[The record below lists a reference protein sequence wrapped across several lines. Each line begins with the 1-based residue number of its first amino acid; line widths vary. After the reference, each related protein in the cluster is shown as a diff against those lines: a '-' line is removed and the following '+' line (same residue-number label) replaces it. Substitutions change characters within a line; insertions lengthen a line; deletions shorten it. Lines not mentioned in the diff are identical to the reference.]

1 MVTYALDLSDGSQL
15 SVDAPSGATNEEL
28 LKLVKQQRREARDS
42 KYQTRKE
49 ERDREFN
56 AALDG
61 ITYEGGV
68 GETGMFAD
76 LAKGFGAGFVGTGE
90 MAALG
95 AATLLDEQAEVAA
108 RDKIQGI
115 ADAIKPSGGDTDD
128 LSYKI
133 GQTFGSIAG
142 FAVPIAGVAAGIA
155 ALPGAVPAAAVATG
169 AGALLGVGTAAGEA
183 SERARAAGATEE
195 QRNTAIR
202 KAAPFGLLEVAPLG
216 RFMKS
221 VDVPVINKL
230 MDKLGPEEVETIG
243 QRIQN
248 AAVTGGAEG
257 AQEATAEII
266 QNLAER
272 GYNPT
277 RDILEGSG
285 ESAALGGGAG
295 AAIQFLVD
303 AFTNSRKTGPATETN
318 EVLALPPPSEAEL
331 RMSPRRGISG
341 PPTPSGE
348 PINMPPP
355 PEQIT
360 GPDDLGLRNEAAT
373 SVPTTR
379 DQRTARTSEG
389 IASLTAATK
398 NKAAVVEQAKAE
410 LQNDGMITPKTRKD
424 IEATLT
430 PKEATDALKDARY
443 EPALGLTGTGA
454 QDNRAVGDV
463 QRNLVPPRNGNIPP
477 DVIASQKRD
486 SLSPDAG
493 RSGRTASIAAEE
505 QTAQARARERQGLAA
520 AERGDV
526 EAFEQ
531 PDLFAMEREQDERK
545 YGKPAPAPA
554 PEAVSEM
561 LGPIDSGRAANPEV
575 DLVDRIAALEA
586 QETGANVRKATEQAR
601 QKQENI
607 DVDTELGLRDMQ
619 AQVTEPERRAADRE
633 RPEQLSFRGDLRQG
647 VREPK
652 PKLDAD
658 VAPAQPDVDLNAF
671 SNLGEGL
678 QNANTKSTDA
688 RASRTGN
695 ADAGQ
700 QREGDG
706 QTGAAAGA
714 DGVKSSDGKGMG
726 RAGRGAG
733 KSRRRAGKSDDS
745 LKTGAAPKAKKT
757 YKGRDINTTYYH
769 GTTKAFEGVP
779 DPTRGTVEDSDYG
792 PAAYLSKNKNIG
804 FGEGKKGRLIEVN
817 IDTSNFVD
825 VQNPDAIPDTHRAK
839 VIEYLRKRTGNAKS
853 PVNVSA
859 VTKDNTVEVSYTA
872 PRASVL
878 EKPEDK
884 TFTLDF
890 SSHSKFLKSLLS
902 VLRGLRTS
910 GNKTNTQDI
919 RDALVAAGF
928 DGVITDTGSTR
939 GMSNIAVYNKDV
951 MTLKGAML
959 KSNRSEEE
967 DKDAKNKKPAEF
979 NRDAVGGKTTGAAGQ
994 VIPGVARSKTTDRK
1008 ISADTKE
1015 RFAPKPRRKTSSQQ
1029 FADQSATPAKK
1040 GRAETVSSKEADA
1053 AHKARFEAQPK
1064 AIQDIGKADTESNA
1078 PNAPM
1083 TASDKNKILKLL
1095 NDKRKTGKLT
1105 NAARKYFDSFPT
1117 FTGAIDALTY
1127 DVGMQVSRS
1136 RRNEDYTETTAQEQF
1151 YLDDKSKSMPAM
1163 TEKSARLVTDW
1174 MTKDAGMS
1182 STFVKHVNQLIQN
1195 ESAARAAQRQYLKS
1209 DKVAEAAA
1217 NLSPEALAIRE
1228 ADLAKDAKKPL
1239 LAEATIDTP
1248 LRPVVKTMLLKGDL
1262 SGALSALGLTSPSL
1276 LVQRLATKLGK
1287 NIGTTKLT
1295 TAANLKTPDGVPVA
1309 GYFDPKTNTITLDK
1323 TSGINAHTLLH
1334 EMIHAVTSA
1343 VLANKAHPL
1352 TKQLTKIFEGV
1363 KAQELA
1369 TGEYAATNLDEF
1381 VAETL
1386 ANPDFSTQMKITTVN
1401 GRNPFYQMARAIANY
1416 VRTLLGRPTVPEQS
1430 TFDAVDN
1437 LVQAL
1442 MSPTLEGRN
1451 ASKMYVMSQTVA
1463 GSKAIINNLATNT
1476 IKVDDK
1482 YIDAARDAI
1491 GDVPRTARKVF
1502 LKFMPVN
1509 VLGKLA
1515 RSRIAE
1521 APELNTIVNGMSNAL
1536 REANDKLRPLVEDI
1550 RQLQKSK
1557 TPKAVKDYA
1566 TLSYLVPNASYYRID
1581 PREPNFKKAYS
1592 IKKDE
1597 AKRLSPVEAKK
1608 IHDELR
1614 AQYLSMDQNGQ
1625 KLYRTITNMFE
1636 SRLTDAQAAVDAAIA
1651 ASIPDDAGRKSAT
1664 KRLAELL
1671 EAERGAIK
1679 PFAPLTRA
1687 GNYRLEYN
1695 TIDPK
1700 SGLPEYFIEYFDGV
1714 SARERA
1720 KKNVAEYNAKL
1731 LAGGSLS
1738 TAQRAYINKPMQ
1750 EGVRGANFNFD
1761 QAPQN
1766 SFVYKLLKELD
1777 AAGVPKETYNGVIE
1791 LVLDSMPER
1800 SFMQS
1805 FRKRGDKRGFAGD
1818 VTPTGMAQEA
1828 FDLLD
1833 TVQSKGRDYN
1843 RQIIQMQYGS
1853 KIQKW
1858 KTGVNDKYKT
1868 ENLDDTTADYKK
1880 TLFSIADF
1888 AQSPNVARWSQNA
1901 TSLGYAWTMGF
1912 NLSSAATAI
1921 FDVPMSGAPRLM
1933 GKYGDKAA
1941 IKALGRAASVLKNSP
1956 KERLIETYGSEVDSA
1971 GNAIPEKRKINGGM
1985 AGFSVVNYNFDAIRN
2000 MSDAELKKEGMTKA
2014 QQKKLLDLE
2023 MLAEVGSENA
2033 QFSQSLNQEHMDVTR
2048 GKDRLEMLNA
2058 YTSWLFH
2065 HSERYSREVLMT
2077 ATYELELD
2085 RLRNNPK
2092 PAERNMSDSEK
2103 QRAAALEAVNETETT
2118 LGATASAGR
2127 PVIAQS
2133 GIGNVF
2139 MLFKRFAISKYAMM
2153 IEMTND
2159 AFKGATTDAEK
2170 QDRAIARGQLGRF
2183 MVSSAAFAGVAGMPL
2198 MGALGMMYDMY
2209 SDDDEDNFD
2218 AVLDKSLGTTLSRG
2232 LVNAALGSDMAS
2244 RIEMNSLLYRP
2255 PFIDKDQSQLWTLA
2269 EQLGG
2274 PIVGITLSMERGI
2287 GLFNEGE
2294 FVRGTEAVMPA
2305 AVRNVMKGGRYAT
2318 EGALTRRGDAISEDI
2333 GLFQTIMQFGGAQ
2346 PTVISD
2352 QHRMNRNNRGKED
2365 HLKETRTKL
2374 LRKLNFAASQNDAR
2388 GYLAA
2393 YKEIVKYNRDLPA
2406 AARGRK
2412 VILKDTIDR
2421 SRKSYEDRTK
2431 KMLGGIEYTPFML
2444 SSNREYG
2451 DGLFD

>member
-1078 PNAPM
+1078 SNAPM

>member
-76 LAKGFGAGFVGTGE
+76 LAKGFGSGFVGTGE

-95 AATLLDEQAEVAA
+95 AATLLDEQAEVVA

-142 FAVPIAGVAAGIA
+142 FAAPIAGVAAGIA
-155 ALPGAVPAAAVATG
+155 ALPVAAPAAAVATG

-303 AFTNSRKTGPATETN
+303 AFTNSRKTGPATETAEPTQLEMDLQGGIGAAPRPGLRTN
-318 EVLALPPPSEAEL
+318 FEGEQGEMFADEVDLGQAPQREGVAPEPDPRQTEFDFGPEPDSEPDL
-331 RMSPRRGISG
+331 VDRM
-341 PPTPSGE
+341 
-348 PINMPPP
+348 
-355 PEQIT
+355 QQKLLT

-373 SVPTTR
+373 GVPTTR

-389 IASLTAATK
+389 IASLTAANK
-398 NKAAVVEQAKAE
+398 NKAAVIEQAKAE

-424 IEATLT
+424 IETTLT
-430 PKEATDALKDARY
+430 PKEAADALKDARY

-463 QRNLVPPRNGNIPP
+463 QRDLVPPRDGNIPP

-493 RSGRTASIAAEE
+493 RSGRTASIAVEE

-545 YGKPAPAPA
+545 YGKPAPA

-619 AQVTEPERRAADRE
+619 ARVTEPERRVADRE
-633 RPEQLSFRGDLRQG
+633 RPEQLSFRENLRQG

-652 PKLDAD
+652 PKLDPD

-671 SNLGEGL
+671 SNLGKGP
-678 QNANTKSTDA
+678 QNAGTQSPD
-688 RASRTGN
+688 TGTSGISD

-700 QREGDG
+700 QREGVG
-706 QTGAAAGA
+706 QTGAAASA
-714 DGVKSSDGKGMG
+714 DGVKSPDGEGVG
-726 RAGRGAG
+726 RARRGVG
-733 KSRRRAGKSDDS
+733 KSRRRAGEGDDT
-745 LKTGAAPKAKKT
+745 LKT
-757 YKGRDINTTYYH
+757 
-769 GTTKAFEGVP
+769 
-779 DPTRGTVEDSDYG
+779 
-792 PAAYLSKNKNIG
+792 
-804 FGEGKKGRLIEVN
+804 
-817 IDTSNFVD
+817 
-825 VQNPDAIPDTHRAK
+825 
-839 VIEYLRKRTGNAKS
+839 
-853 PVNVSA
+853 
-859 VTKDNTVEVSYTA
+859 
-872 PRASVL
+872 
-878 EKPEDK
+878 
-884 TFTLDF
+884 
-890 SSHSKFLKSLLS
+890 
-902 VLRGLRTS
+902 
-910 GNKTNTQDI
+910 
-919 RDALVAAGF
+919 
-928 DGVITDTGSTR
+928 
-939 GMSNIAVYNKDV
+939 
-951 MTLKGAML
+951 
-959 KSNRSEEE
+959 
-967 DKDAKNKKPAEF
+967 DAKDKKPAEF

-1029 FADQSATPAKK
+1029 FADQNATSAKK

-1217 NLSPEALAIRE
+1217 NLSPEALTIRE

-1262 SGALSALGLTSPSL
+1262 SGALSALGLTSPSP

-1287 NIGTTKLT
+1287 NIITAKRLAEIKAATKNSKVKGVVYHGSPKTDIVEFKSGDYTQGLYFSPNRGLAQDYVASRKSDGATGDGRVYEVRLDIRNPLIIKGTDKQSLLDRIDVALGRKTEKEVRKAQRDKRAASMILSKERIAELKDKGYDGVMNEDAMEYVAFDASQVYNMSYDPANSTKLIVKE
-1295 TAANLKTPDGVPVA
+1295 NLKTPDGVPVA
-1309 GYFDPKTNTITLDK
+1309 GYFDPKTNTITLNK

-1334 EMIHAVTSA
+1334 ETIHAVTSA
-1343 VLANKAHPL
+1343 TIANKSHPL

-1369 TGEYAATNLDEF
+1369 TGEYAVTNLDEF

-1401 GRNPFYQMARAIANY
+1401 GRNPFYQMARSIANY
-1416 VRTLLGRPTVPEQS
+1416 IRTLLGRPTVPEQS

-1463 GSKAIINNLATNT
+1463 GSKAIINNLATST

-1482 YIDAARDAI
+1482 YIDAVRDAI
-1491 GDVPRTARKVF
+1491 GDIPRTARKVF

-1515 RSRIAE
+1515 RSKIAE

-1550 RQLQKSK
+1550 RQMKKDK
-1557 TPKAVKDYA
+1557 TPKAVKDFA
-1566 TLSYLVPNASYYRID
+1566 TLSYLIPNASYYRID

-1592 IKKDE
+1592 VKKDK
-1597 AKRLSPVEAKK
+1597 AKQLSPVEAKK

-1614 AQYLSMDQNGQ
+1614 AQYLSMNQNGQ

-1636 SRLTDAQAAVDAAIA
+1636 SRLTDAQAAVDEAIA
-1651 ASIPDDAGRKSAT
+1651 ASIPDDAGRLAAS

-1679 PFAPLTRA
+1679 PFAPLGRD
-1687 GNYRLEYN
+1687 GNYRLEYV
-1695 TIDPK
+1695 TIDPR
-1700 SGLPEYFIEYFDGV
+1700 SGLPEFYTEYFVGV

-1720 KKNVAEYNAKL
+1720 KKNLTEYNAKL
-1731 LAGGSLS
+1731 LADGKLTPVQAEIIRTSK
-1738 TAQRAYINKPMQ
+1738 TV
-1750 EGVRGANFNFD
+1750 EGVRGANYNFD
-1761 QAPQN
+1761 QAPKN
-1766 SFVYKLLKELD
+1766 SFVYNLLTQLD
-1777 AAGVPKETYNGVIE
+1777 KAGVPKETYNGVIE

-1805 FRKRGDKRGFAGD
+1805 FRKRGDVRGFLGD
-1818 VTPTGMAQEA
+1818 ITPTGMAQEA

-1858 KTGVNDKYKT
+1858 KTGVNKAYEGKAID
-1868 ENLDDTTADYKK
+1868 ETTADYKN
-1880 TLFSIADF
+1880 TLFDIANF
-1888 AQSPNVARWSQNA
+1888 AQSPNVARWSQTA

-2000 MSDAELKKEGMTKA
+2000 MSDAELKKAGMTKA

-2352 QHRMNRNNRGKED
+2352 QHRINRNNRGKDD

-2393 YKEIVKYNRDLPA
+2393 YKEIVKYNRDLPT

-2412 VILKDTIDR
+2412 VILKETIDR

>member
-1 MVTYALDLSDGSQL
+1 M
-15 SVDAPSGATNEEL
+15 
-28 LKLVKQQRREARDS
+28 
-42 KYQTRKE
+42 
-49 ERDREFN
+49 
-56 AALDG
+56 
-61 ITYEGGV
+61 
-68 GETGMFAD
+68 
-76 LAKGFGAGFVGTGE
+76 
-90 MAALG
+90 
-95 AATLLDEQAEVAA
+95 
-108 RDKIQGI
+108 
-115 ADAIKPSGGDTDD
+115 
-128 LSYKI
+128 
-133 GQTFGSIAG
+133 
-142 FAVPIAGVAAGIA
+142 
-155 ALPGAVPAAAVATG
+155 
-169 AGALLGVGTAAGEA
+169 
-183 SERARAAGATEE
+183 
-195 QRNTAIR
+195 
-202 KAAPFGLLEVAPLG
+202 
-216 RFMKS
+216 
-221 VDVPVINKL
+221 
-230 MDKLGPEEVETIG
+230 
-243 QRIQN
+243 
-248 AAVTGGAEG
+248 
-257 AQEATAEII
+257 
-266 QNLAER
+266 
-272 GYNPT
+272 
-277 RDILEGSG
+277 
-285 ESAALGGGAG
+285 
-295 AAIQFLVD
+295 
-303 AFTNSRKTGPATETN
+303 
-318 EVLALPPPSEAEL
+318 
-331 RMSPRRGISG
+331 
-341 PPTPSGE
+341 
-348 PINMPPP
+348 
-355 PEQIT
+355 
-360 GPDDLGLRNEAAT
+360 
-373 SVPTTR
+373 
-379 DQRTARTSEG
+379 
-389 IASLTAATK
+389 
-398 NKAAVVEQAKAE
+398 
-410 LQNDGMITPKTRKD
+410 
-424 IEATLT
+424 
-430 PKEATDALKDARY
+430 
-443 EPALGLTGTGA
+443 
-454 QDNRAVGDV
+454 
-463 QRNLVPPRNGNIPP
+463 
-477 DVIASQKRD
+477 
-486 SLSPDAG
+486 
-493 RSGRTASIAAEE
+493 
-505 QTAQARARERQGLAA
+505 
-520 AERGDV
+520 
-526 EAFEQ
+526 
-531 PDLFAMEREQDERK
+531 
-545 YGKPAPAPA
+545 
-554 PEAVSEM
+554 
-561 LGPIDSGRAANPEV
+561 
-575 DLVDRIAALEA
+575 
-586 QETGANVRKATEQAR
+586 
-601 QKQENI
+601 
-607 DVDTELGLRDMQ
+607 
-619 AQVTEPERRAADRE
+619 
-633 RPEQLSFRGDLRQG
+633 
-647 VREPK
+647 
-652 PKLDAD
+652 
-658 VAPAQPDVDLNAF
+658 
-671 SNLGEGL
+671 
-678 QNANTKSTDA
+678 
-688 RASRTGN
+688 
-695 ADAGQ
+695 
-700 QREGDG
+700 
-706 QTGAAAGA
+706 
-714 DGVKSSDGKGMG
+714 
-726 RAGRGAG
+726 
-733 KSRRRAGKSDDS
+733 
-745 LKTGAAPKAKKT
+745 
-757 YKGRDINTTYYH
+757 
-769 GTTKAFEGVP
+769 
-779 DPTRGTVEDSDYG
+779 
-792 PAAYLSKNKNIG
+792 
-804 FGEGKKGRLIEVN
+804 
-817 IDTSNFVD
+817 
-825 VQNPDAIPDTHRAK
+825 
-839 VIEYLRKRTGNAKS
+839 
-853 PVNVSA
+853 
-859 VTKDNTVEVSYTA
+859 
-872 PRASVL
+872 
-878 EKPEDK
+878 
-884 TFTLDF
+884 
-890 SSHSKFLKSLLS
+890 
-902 VLRGLRTS
+902 
-910 GNKTNTQDI
+910 
-919 RDALVAAGF
+919 
-928 DGVITDTGSTR
+928 
-939 GMSNIAVYNKDV
+939 
-951 MTLKGAML
+951 
-959 KSNRSEEE
+959 
-967 DKDAKNKKPAEF
+967 
-979 NRDAVGGKTTGAAGQ
+979 
-994 VIPGVARSKTTDRK
+994 
-1008 ISADTKE
+1008 
-1015 RFAPKPRRKTSSQQ
+1015 
-1029 FADQSATPAKK
+1029 
-1040 GRAETVSSKEADA
+1040 
-1053 AHKARFEAQPK
+1053 
-1064 AIQDIGKADTESNA
+1064 
-1078 PNAPM
+1078 
-1083 TASDKNKILKLL
+1083 
-1095 NDKRKTGKLT
+1095 
-1105 NAARKYFDSFPT
+1105 
-1117 FTGAIDALTY
+1117 
-1127 DVGMQVSRS
+1127 
-1136 RRNEDYTETTAQEQF
+1136 
-1151 YLDDKSKSMPAM
+1151 
-1163 TEKSARLVTDW
+1163 
-1174 MTKDAGMS
+1174 
-1182 STFVKHVNQLIQN
+1182 
-1195 ESAARAAQRQYLKS
+1195 
-1209 DKVAEAAA
+1209 
-1217 NLSPEALAIRE
+1217 
-1228 ADLAKDAKKPL
+1228 
-1239 LAEATIDTP
+1239 
-1248 LRPVVKTMLLKGDL
+1248 
-1262 SGALSALGLTSPSL
+1262 
-1276 LVQRLATKLGK
+1276 QRLATKLGK
-1287 NIGTTKLT
+1287 NIITAKRLAEIKAATKNSKVKGVVYHGSPKTDIVEFKSGDYTQGLYFSPNRGLAQDYVASRKSDGATGDGRVYEVRLDIRNPLIIKGTDKQSLLDRIDVALGRKTEKEVRKAQRDKRAASMILSKERIAELKDKGYDGVMNEDAMEYVAFDASQVYNMSYDPANSTKLIVKE
-1295 TAANLKTPDGVPVA
+1295 NLKTPDGVPVA
-1309 GYFDPKTNTITLDK
+1309 GYFDPKTNTITLNK

-1334 EMIHAVTSA
+1334 ETIHAVTSA
-1343 VLANKAHPL
+1343 TIANKSHPL

-1369 TGEYAATNLDEF
+1369 TGEYAVTNLDEF

-1401 GRNPFYQMARAIANY
+1401 GRNPFYQMARSIANY
-1416 VRTLLGRPTVPEQS
+1416 IRTLLGRPTVPEQS

-1463 GSKAIINNLATNT
+1463 GSKAIINNLATST

-1482 YIDAARDAI
+1482 YIDAVRDAI
-1491 GDVPRTARKVF
+1491 GDIPRTARKVF

-1515 RSRIAE
+1515 RSKIAE

-1550 RQLQKSK
+1550 RQMKKDK
-1557 TPKAVKDYA
+1557 TPKAVKDFA
-1566 TLSYLVPNASYYRID
+1566 TLSYLIPNASYYRID

-1592 IKKDE
+1592 VKKDK
-1597 AKRLSPVEAKK
+1597 AKQLSPVEAKK

-1614 AQYLSMDQNGQ
+1614 AQYLSMNQNGQ

-1636 SRLTDAQAAVDAAIA
+1636 SRLTDAQAAVDEAIA
-1651 ASIPDDAGRKSAT
+1651 ASIPDDAGRLAAS

-1679 PFAPLTRA
+1679 PFAPLGRD
-1687 GNYRLEYN
+1687 GNYRLEYV
-1695 TIDPK
+1695 TIDPR
-1700 SGLPEYFIEYFDGV
+1700 SGLPEFYTEYFVGV

-1720 KKNVAEYNAKL
+1720 KKNLTEYNAKL
-1731 LAGGSLS
+1731 LADGKLTPVQAEIIRTSK
-1738 TAQRAYINKPMQ
+1738 TV
-1750 EGVRGANFNFD
+1750 EGVRGANYNFD
-1761 QAPQN
+1761 QAPKN
-1766 SFVYKLLKELD
+1766 SFVYNLLTQLD
-1777 AAGVPKETYNGVIE
+1777 KAGVPKETYNGVIE

-1805 FRKRGDKRGFAGD
+1805 FRKRGDVRGFLGD
-1818 VTPTGMAQEA
+1818 ITPTGMAQEA

-1858 KTGVNDKYKT
+1858 KTGVNKAYEGKAID
-1868 ENLDDTTADYKK
+1868 ETTADYKN
-1880 TLFSIADF
+1880 TLFDIANF
-1888 AQSPNVARWSQNA
+1888 AQSPNVARWSQTA

-2000 MSDAELKKEGMTKA
+2000 MSDAELKKAGMTKA

-2352 QHRMNRNNRGKED
+2352 QHRINRNNRGKDD

-2393 YKEIVKYNRDLPA
+2393 YKEIVKYNRDLPT

-2412 VILKDTIDR
+2412 VILKETIDR